1 MARKLNG
8 FSEDNESNSINEPG
22 LIDITEGPAP
32 AERTRRKLGDFLNNF
47 KIHKSPGKKEPFKA
61 NPKVLFGILI
71 AICVILIILSALFEQ
86 VARPFKKVAS
96 YLVVPAQSG
105 INVVGTWITDQ
116 FDRFNTI
123 ENLTAQIEELQK
135 TNEQLRTENH
145 ELMQQNS
152 EVDRLKSMLAL
163 KDEYSDYETVVVKI
177 VSKDASK
184 WFSTFTVNKGSN
196 DGIQKNMNVVAQGGL
211 VGVVTDVGP
220 NYSTVRTVIND
231 DSNISAV
238 FEYTTDL
245 CIISGN
251 LMSMQ
256 DYIIDFSNASIN
268 ADIHVGD
275 AVVTS
280 NVSSIYLPGLLI
292 GYVADFHTDGNEL
305 TQSGH
310 ITPVADFDN
319 LSEVLIIT
327 QLKETYDK

>member
-8 FSEDNESNSINEPG
+8 FSEDNNANSINEPG

-32 AERTRRKLGDFLNNF
+32 AEKTRRKLADFLNNF

-61 NPKVLFGILI
+61 NPKILFGILI
-71 AICVILIILSALFEQ
+71 AICIVLIILSALFEQ
-86 VARPFKKVAS
+86 VARPFKTAAS
-96 YLVVPAQSG
+96 YFVIPAQSG
-105 INVVGTWITDQ
+105 INVVGTWLTDQ

-123 ENLTAQIEELQK
+123 ENLTAEIEELKK
-135 TNEQLRTENH
+135 TNEELRAENR
-145 ELMQQNS
+145 ELLQENS
-152 EVDRLKSMLAL
+152 EVERMKSMLAL
-163 KDEYSDYETVVVKI
+163 KDEYSDYETVAVKI
-177 VSKDASK
+177 ISKDASK
-184 WFSTFTVNKGSN
+184 WFSTFTVNKGTN

-220 NYSTVRTVIND
+220 NFSTVRTVIND

-245 CIISGN
+245 CVISGN
-251 LMSMQ
+251 LTAMQ
-256 DYIIDFSNASIN
+256 DYVIDFSNASIN

-292 GYVADFHTDGNEL
+292 GYVNDYQTDGNEL

-310 ITPVADFDN
+310 ITPIVDFDN

-327 QLKETYDK
+327 RLKETHDE